1 MGKSKKNR
9 KQSSSSN
16 VESTNLMKMLFSD
29 TGTIQSA
36 PSDQSHPINGTKS
49 AFGRD
54 RTNSYNPPNKKGFSN
69 SQHNQDGYRNNRH
82 GDSWKEE
89 YTGGDGSRNNRHG
102 DSWKE
107 EYTGGDGHRNNRHG
121 DSWKEEYTG
130 GGGHRNNRHGDSWKE
145 EYTGGGGHRNN
156 RHGDSWKEEYT
167 GGDGHR
173 NSLDNSDQVGDIQD
187 WGRGSSVVKNEQQ
200 IYSTTGSSN
209 SDWVRG
215 GSITEDKRENSF
227 DTGSS
232 NSDWGRGAGISERGG
247 QDSIRNTNRKPSNFK
262 CWTDSETVVSAKSS
276 LNRTGDGNSGNWGRS

>member
-130 GGGHRNNRHGDSWKE
+130 GGGHRN
-145 EYTGGGGHRNN
+145 
-156 RHGDSWKEEYT
+156 
-167 GGDGHR
+167 
-173 NSLDNSDQVGDIQD
+173 SLDNSDQVGDIQD

>member
-69 SQHNQDGYRNNRH
+69 SQHNQDGC
-82 GDSWKEE
+82 
-89 YTGGDGSRNNRHG
+89 
-102 DSWKE
+102 
-107 EYTGGDGHRNNRHG
+107 
-121 DSWKEEYTG
+121 
-130 GGGHRNNRHGDSWKE
+130 
-145 EYTGGGGHRNN
+145 RNN